1 MQLVEKNTPEH
12 KNLCNLYNVLWP
24 AKEGEERASLK
35 DLKVHTF
42 FRFNEKGDESW
53 VRFYREDNQ
62 FTFWMDAFLT
72 ELIFSGE
79 EIVGD
84 LEPSVMSNML
94 KADYE
99 LPESW
104 LEVKESH
111 PEDTVTQA
119 EYRALEGL
127 TTSLR
132 NKMQSS
138 LKEITVKADRFVAAS
153 RKRDHDLYMT
163 FNIVGED
170 KLQFALRF
178 DKVYPKLPP
187 EGVQLGTAKEMV
199 IDIHEKDQITLGVF
213 NRLKSLENKINR
225 DIKRNREAG
234 KFGEAATK
242 LYDKAA
248 RTLLFAAT
256 HFTKRLYQFDGD
268 HGKAEMVNVTNS
280 ILALLAEAQESVQT
294 EYPNSTVG
302 LDVNSWVMWIYTDKP
317 EPPVRSADPKF
328 DFKEIILEGYTES
341 FTNAL
346 MGHLMG
352 VGSPLIKPYKY
363 LMKADATDGHEV
375 GSIRKA

>member
-1 MQLVEKNTPEH
+1 MQLVEKNTPDH
-12 KNLCNLYNVLWP
+12 KNLCNLYHVLWP
-24 AKEGEERASLK
+24 AKEGEERVSAE
-35 DLKVHTF
+35 DIKVHTF

-72 ELIFSGE
+72 ALIFSGE

-199 IDIHEKDQITLGVF
+199 SG
-213 NRLKSLENKINR
+213 
-225 DIKRNREAG
+225 
-234 KFGEAATK
+234 
-242 LYDKAA
+242 
-248 RTLLFAAT
+248 
-256 HFTKRLYQFDGD
+256 
-268 HGKAEMVNVTNS
+268 
-280 ILALLAEAQESVQT
+280 
-294 EYPNSTVG
+294 
-302 LDVNSWVMWIYTDKP
+302 
-317 EPPVRSADPKF
+317 
-328 DFKEIILEGYTES
+328 
-341 FTNAL
+341 
-346 MGHLMG
+346 
-352 VGSPLIKPYKY
+352 
-363 LMKADATDGHEV
+363 
-375 GSIRKA
+375 